1 MRGLP
6 AHRALLTTARRRGL
20 IVATVAVAA
29 WRGLSAQA
37 VPAPPLPLRAGEVVI
52 DVRATT
58 VNDFDVRAAVT
69 RAEYGGADLGR
80 ATGFFEVRVAELRS
94 GIGLRDRHL
103 RTTLRGDS
111 FPVIRFEL
119 VGVDAAGATGDSV
132 AVTYQGRLTIRGV
145 TRTVRVP
152 GAVVRRGDSLAVLVT
167 RFPLNLAEYDVRPP
181 SRFLGAVRVQD
192 DVHVSVRLTFGR

>member
-6 AHRALLTTARRRGL
+6 ARHGLLTLARRRAL
-20 IVATVAVAA
+20 IIAAFAAAA
-29 WRGLSAQA
+29 WRGLAAQA
-37 VPAPPLPLRAGEVVI
+37 VPTPPLPLRAGEVVI

-58 VNDFDVRAAVT
+58 VNDFDVRAAVA
-69 RAEYGGADLGR
+69 RAEYGGSDLAR
-80 ATGFFEVRVAELRS
+80 AGGFFEVRVADMRS

-103 RTTLRGDS
+103 RATLRADS
-111 FPVIRFEL
+111 FPLIRFEL

-132 AVTYQGRLTIRGV
+132 AVHYQGRVTIRGV

-152 GAVVRRGDSLAVLVT
+152 GVVVRRADSLVVLVT

-192 DVHVSVRLTFGR
+192 DVHVSVRMTFGH